1 MAKKTTGLGKGLGA
15 LIDTINI
22 NTSGSSSISE
32 VEMNL
37 IEANPNQ
44 PRQLFDESA
53 LYELA
58 ASIRE
63 HGIISPITLHKNE
76 DDTYQIIAGERRFRA
91 AKIVGLTTIPAY
103 IKTAADDSI
112 LEMALIEN
120 IQREDLNAI
129 EIALTY
135 HRLIEEYKL
144 TQERMSERVSKSRE
158 SIANYLRLL
167 RLPAEIQMGIKNK
180 KIGMGH
186 ARAILGI
193 SDPTAQLQLYEAIL
207 KYEYSVRK
215 IEEMIRFFNKN
226 GSFDA
231 KNTTETSKVSNL
243 KEIDE
248 IKERLGEIFG
258 ADVKFSCNDKWKG
271 NISISFKND
280 KEMIRIM
287 DLLDKIK

>member
-1 MAKKTTGLGKGLGA
+1 MIKKTTGLGKGLGA

-22 NTSGSSSISE
+22 DTSGSSSISE

-44 PRQLFDESA
+44 PRQLFDENA
-53 LYELA
+53 LSELA

-135 HRLIEEYKL
+135 HRLMEEYKL
-144 TQERMSERVSKSRE
+144 TQERMSERVAKSRE

-167 RLPAEIQMGIKNK
+167 RLPAEIQMGVKNK

-193 SDPTAQLQLYEAIL
+193 PDPAAQLQLYDAIL
-207 KYEYSVRK
+207 KYDYSVRK

-226 GSFDA
+226 GSFES
-231 KNTTETSKVSNL
+231 KNTSETDKVNNL

-271 NISISFKND
+271 KISISFKND
-280 KEMIRIM
+280 TEMIRIM

>member
-1 MAKKTTGLGKGLGA
+1 MTKKTTGLGKGLGA

-76 DDTYQIIAGERRFRA
+76 DSTYQIIAGERRFRA

-135 HRLIEEYKL
+135 HRLMEEYKL

-226 GSFDA
+226 GSFES